1 MLQVLEGLLRIPAGD
16 QGATLTQVCDLI
28 AAASG
33 ADKVDAFLY
42 DAARD
47 SLVALGTS
55 TQPLSAL
62 QRKLGLDVLPLS
74 NAGRTVEVFR
84 TGRTYYSGRVDADPE
99 EVKGIREALGVKS
112 EIGVPLDVGGER
124 RGMLMAASQKP
135 DHFTAEDARML
146 ETVGRW
152 VGMVVHRAELSE
164 EIRRNAAE
172 QGRRAG
178 AEELVT
184 VLAHDLRNHL
194 APIGLRLELLRRR
207 AEHEERDGD
216 LADMAVIYRSLG
228 RLDGLVNDLL
238 DVARLDAGV
247 FELRPAVLDLTG
259 LVRECAGML
268 ATPEHPV
275 HVSTQSE
282 GAILVSGDA
291 SRLRQCLEN
300 IVANAVQKSPDRA
313 EVAVTVL
320 RERQANGVETALV
333 EVIDQGPGIPA
344 EILPFVFDRFYSS
357 RPGRRAGLGLGLFL
371 AKRIAVLHGGDL
383 KVLSEPGRGA
393 RFTLRLPAASDPGG
407 RDDAP

>member
-1 MLQVLEGLLRIPAGD
+1 
-16 QGATLTQVCDLI
+16 
-28 AAASG
+28 
-33 ADKVDAFLY
+33 
-42 DAARD
+42 
-47 SLVALGTS
+47 
-55 TQPLSAL
+55 
-62 QRKLGLDVLPLS
+62 
-74 NAGRTVEVFR
+74 
-84 TGRTYYSGRVDADPE
+84 
-99 EVKGIREALGVKS
+99 
-112 EIGVPLDVGGER
+112 
-124 RGMLMAASQKP
+124 
-135 DHFTAEDARML
+135 
-146 ETVGRW
+146 
-152 VGMVVHRAELSE
+152 
-164 EIRRNAAE
+164 
-172 QGRRAG
+172 
-178 AEELVT
+178 
-184 VLAHDLRNHL
+184 
-194 APIGLRLELLRRR
+194 
-207 AEHEERDGD
+207 
-216 LADMAVIYRSLG
+216 LG

-357 RPGRRAGLGLGLFL
+357 RPDRRAGLGL
-371 AKRIAVLHGGDL
+371 
-383 KVLSEPGRGA
+383 
-393 RFTLRLPAASDPGG
+393 
-407 RDDAP
+407 